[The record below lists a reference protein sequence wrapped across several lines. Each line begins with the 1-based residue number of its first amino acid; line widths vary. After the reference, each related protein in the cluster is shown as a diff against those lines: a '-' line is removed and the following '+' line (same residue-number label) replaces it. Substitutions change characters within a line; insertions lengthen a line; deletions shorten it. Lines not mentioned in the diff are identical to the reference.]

1 MGKQKIILCFF
12 HNCEGVGRASFLL
25 PLPPRRCFLFIS
37 SNGCLSGLPRKHP
50 EQIIFSVL
58 KGSVEKVIEIM
69 ERERPGDR
77 SPKEKVQMQCYNNL
91 HTIAHIFNDCPNTL
105 LIYSLIS
112 ISDSEVAREEERN

>member
-1 MGKQKIILCFF
+1 M
-12 HNCEGVGRASFLL
+12 SFLL

-69 ERERPGDR
+69 ERERPGDHGVIMGENESR
-77 SPKEKVQMQCYNNL
+77 PMRCSDFE
-91 HTIAHIFNDCPNTL
+91 L
-105 LIYSLIS
+105 LFIIPPYIS
-112 ISDSEVAREEERN
+112 FCTEHEDITVCRGKKSI